1 LRVLETRLRSG
12 HAICPKCKRGLD
24 PFKSETSDLS
34 AADTQT
40 INIQEMARMAQ
51 EGIEI
56 EISGEWNT
64 AEPNQEAKKE

>member
-1 LRVLETRLRSG
+1 
-12 HAICPKCKRGLD
+12 
-24 PFKSETSDLS
+24 
-34 AADTQT
+34 
-40 INIQEMARMAQ
+40 MARMAQ